1 MNDLRIGLSY
11 GDVLLVPRRS
21 PVDGRNDVDLST
33 SFTPSVELETPLVA
47 AAMDTVTEA
56 ELAIELSRAGGVGV
70 LHRFL
75 EPDDQAAQVERVTAA
90 DERVAAAVGIN
101 EDYVARSDGL
111 VAAGVDALVVD
122 VAHGH
127 LERTL
132 EAVEQLRATFPN
144 TDLVAGN
151 VATPAGVE
159 DLAAAGADCVKVGI
173 GPGSHCTTRKVAGA
187 GVPQLTAVDDCA
199 TAAADLDVTIC
210 ADGGIRTSG
219 DAVKAL
225 MAGADTVMVGS
236 LLAGTEEAPGA
247 VVEVDGTR
255 YKRSRGMAT
264 TTAAEKRDDK
274 ESEVRADEGVEALT
288 PYKGPVADVVA
299 EFRAGIQSGLSYCG
313 GHTIPAA
320 REKAEFIRV
329 APSAKAREGYH
340 ADHDWE
346 GVSVDS
352 EANALENGENVV
364 DSEANDG
371 DGEATAVDNG
381 ANDGDESQVGD
392 ASAVNDD

>member
-1 MNDLRIGLSY
+1 VSVSPLAKGMNDLRTGLSY
-11 GDVLLVPRRS
+11 GDVLLVPQRS
-21 PVDGRNDVDLST
+21 PVDSRSEVDLST
-33 SFTPSVELETPLVA
+33 RLTPGVELETPLVS

-56 ELAIELSRAGGVGV
+56 ELAIELSRAGGLGV

-75 EPDDQAAQVERVTAA
+75 TADEQAAQVEDVTAA
-90 DERVAAAVGIN
+90 GEQVGAAVGID
-101 EDYVARSDGL
+101 EDYVARSAKL

-127 LERTL
+127 MDRTVA
-132 EAVEQLRATFPN
+132 AVELLNDEFPE
-144 TDLVAGN
+144 TDLIAGN

-199 TAAADLDVTIC
+199 TAAEELDVTIC

-225 MAGADTVMVGS
+225 MAGADTVMLGS
-236 LLAGTEEAPGA
+236 LFAGTEEAPGA

-264 TTAAEKRDDK
+264 TAAAEERDDK
-274 ESEVRADEGVEALT
+274 GADVGADEGVEALT
-288 PYKGPVADVVA
+288 PYKGPVATVA
-299 EFRAGIQSGLSYCG
+299 GEFCQGIRSGLSYCG
-313 GHTIPAA
+313 GHTIEQA
-320 REKAEFIRV
+320 RDRAEFIRV
-329 APSAKAREGYH
+329 APGAKEREGFH
-340 ADHDWE
+340 TDDDWE
-346 GVSVDS
+346 GISVDS
-352 EANALENGENVV
+352 ETKRVA
-364 DSEANDG
+364 DSTG
-371 DGEATAVDNG
+371 GPTA
-381 ANDGDESQVGD
+381 ES
-392 ASAVNDD
+392 DD

>member
-1 MNDLRIGLSY
+1 MNDLRTGLSY
-11 GDVLLVPRRS
+11 GDVLLIPHRS
-21 PVDGRNDVDLST
+21 PVDSRSDVDLST
-33 SFTPSVELETPLVA
+33 SFTPSIDLETPLVS

-56 ELAIELSRAGGVGV
+56 DLAIALSQAGGLGV

-75 EPDDQAAQVERVTAA
+75 TPDEQAAQVETVTAA
-90 DERVAAAVGIN
+90 GEQVAAAVGIN
-101 EDYVARSDGL
+101 EDHVARAEAV

-132 EAVEQLRATFPN
+132 SVVTELDQAFPE

-199 TAAADLDVTIC
+199 TAADAAGVTIC

-225 MAGADTVMVGS
+225 MAGADTVMLGS
-236 LLAGTEEAPGA
+236 LFAGTAEAPGA
-247 VVEVDGTR
+247 VLEVDGTR

-264 TTAAEKRDDK
+264 TAAAEKRDDK
-274 ESEVRADEGVEALT
+274 EAEVRADEGVEALT
-288 PYKGPVADVVA
+288 PFKGPATDVVG
-299 EFRAGIQSGLSYCG
+299 EFTAGIQSGLSYCG
-313 GHTIPAA
+313 GHTIAAA

-340 ADHDWE
+340 TDHDWE
-346 GVSVDS
+346 GVSVES
-352 EANALENGENVV
+352 EANEDAPVH
-364 DSEANDG
+364 A
-371 DGEATAVDNG
+371 A
-381 ANDGDESQVGD
+381 ES
-392 ASAVNDD
+392 DD

>member
-1 MNDLRIGLSY
+1 MNDLRTGLSY
-11 GDVLLVPRRS
+11 GDVLLVPNRS
-21 PVDGRNDVDLST
+21 PVDSRSDVDLAT
-33 SFTPSVELETPLVA
+33 NLTPSIELETPLVS

-56 ELAIELSRAGGVGV
+56 ELAIELSRTGGLGV

-75 EPDDQAAQVERVTAA
+75 TPEEQADQVARVTDA
-90 DERVAAAVGIN
+90 DERVGAAVGIN
-101 EDYVARSDGL
+101 EDYVDRSAGL
-111 VAAGVDALVVD
+111 VEAGVDVLVVD

-127 LERTL
+127 LERTID
-132 EAVEQLRATFPN
+132 AVETLRAEFPE

-173 GPGSHCTTRKVAGA
+173 GPGSHCTTRKVAGV

-199 TAAADLDVTIC
+199 DAAEDMDVTVC

-225 MAGADTVMVGS
+225 MAGADTVMLGS
-236 LLAGTEEAPGA
+236 LFAGTEEAPSA
-247 VVEVDGTR
+247 VVEVDGTL

-264 TTAAEKRDDK
+264 TTAGEKRDDK
-274 ESEVRADEGVEALT
+274 ENNVRADEGVEALT
-288 PYKGPVADVVA
+288 PYKGPVADVVE
-299 EFRAGIQSGLSYCG
+299 EFCAGIQSGLSYCG
-313 GHTIPAA
+313 GHTIPEA
-320 REKAEFIRV
+320 REGVEFIRV
-329 APSAKAREGYH
+329 APSAKEREGYH

-352 EANALENGENVV
+352 A
-364 DSEANDG
+364 
-371 DGEATAVDNG
+371 ATSV
-381 ANDGDESQVGD
+381 DESQLADDETVS
-392 ASAVNDD
+392 SAAESDD

>member
-1 MNDLRIGLSY
+1 MNDLRTGLSY
-11 GDVLLVPRRS
+11 GDVLLIPHRS
-21 PVDGRNDVDLST
+21 PVDSRSDVDLST
-33 SFTPSVELETPLVA
+33 SFTPSIDLETPLVS

-56 ELAIELSRAGGVGV
+56 DLAIALSQAGGLGV

-75 EPDDQAAQVERVTAA
+75 TPDEQAAQVETVTAA
-90 DERVAAAVGIN
+90 GEQVAAAVGIN
-101 EDYVARSDGL
+101 EDHVARAEAV

-132 EAVEQLRATFPN
+132 SVVTELDEAFPN

-159 DLAAAGADCVKVGI
+159 DLAAAGADCIKVGI

-199 TAAADLDVTIC
+199 TAADAAGVTIC

-225 MAGADTVMVGS
+225 MAGADTVMLGS
-236 LLAGTEEAPGA
+236 LFAGTAEAPGA
-247 VVEVDGTR
+247 VLEVDGTR

-264 TTAAEKRDDK
+264 TAAAEKRDDK
-274 ESEVRADEGVEALT
+274 EAEVRADEGVEALT
-288 PYKGPVADVVA
+288 PFKGPVTDVVG
-299 EFRAGIQSGLSYCG
+299 EFTAGIQSGLSYCG
-313 GHTIPAA
+313 GHTIATA

-340 ADHDWE
+340 TDHDWE
-346 GVSVDS
+346 GVSVES
-352 EANALENGENVV
+352 EANEDAPVH
-364 DSEANDG
+364 A
-371 DGEATAVDNG
+371 A
-381 ANDGDESQVGD
+381 ES
-392 ASAVNDD
+392 DD

>member
-1 MNDLRIGLSY
+1 MNDLRTGLSY
-11 GDVLLVPRRS
+11 GDVLLVPNRS
-21 PVDGRNDVDLST
+21 PVDSRSDVDLET
-33 SFTPSVELETPLVA
+33 PLTPSISLETPLVS

-56 ELAIELSRAGGVGV
+56 ELALELSRAGGFGV

-75 EPDDQAAQVERVTAA
+75 TPDEQAAQVETVVSAG
-90 DERVAAAVGIN
+90 ERVGAAVGIN
-101 EDYVARSDGL
+101 EDYVARGAA
-111 VAAGVDALVVD
+111 VVEAGVDALVVD

-132 EAVEQLRATFPN
+132 EAVETLREEFPE
-144 TDLVAGN
+144 TDLIAGN
-151 VATPAGVE
+151 VATPSGVE

-199 TAAADLDVTIC
+199 NAAEGLEVTIC

-225 MAGADTVMVGS
+225 MAGADTVMLGS
-236 LLAGTEEAPGA
+236 LFAGTEEAPGA
-247 VVEVDGTR
+247 VVEVEGTR

-274 ESEVRADEGVEALT
+274 EADVRADEGVEALT
-288 PYKGPVADVVA
+288 PYKGPVADVVG
-299 EFRAGIQSGLSYCG
+299 EFCAGIQSGLSYCG

-329 APSAKAREGYH
+329 APSAKEREGYH
-340 ADHDWE
+340 ADQDWE

-352 EANALENGENVV
+352 EAVSVDVESAGEDAEAALE
-364 DSEANDG
+364 G
-371 DGEATAVDNG
+371 DD
-381 ANDGDESQVGD
+381 
-392 ASAVNDD
+392 

>member
-1 MNDLRIGLSY
+1 MNDLRTGLSY
-11 GDVLLVPRRS
+11 GDVLLVPNRS
-21 PVDGRNDVDLST
+21 SVDSRSDVSLST
-33 SFTPSVELETPLVA
+33 AFTPALELESPLVS

-56 ELAIELSRAGGVGV
+56 ELAIELARAGGIGV

-75 EPDDQAAQVERVTAA
+75 TPDEQADQITQVNAA

-101 EDYVARSDGL
+101 EDYVARSDVL

-127 LERTL
+127 LEGAL
-132 EAVEQLRATFPN
+132 EAVERLHEEFPG

-199 TAAADLDVTIC
+199 TAAEDLDVTIC

-225 MAGADTVMVGS
+225 MAGADTVMLGS
-236 LLAGTEEAPGA
+236 LFAGTEEAPGA

-274 ESEVRADEGVEALT
+274 DAEVRADEGVEALT
-288 PYKGPVADVVA
+288 PYKGPVVDVVD

-313 GHTIPAA
+313 GHTIAEA

-329 APSAKAREGYH
+329 APSAKEREGYH
-340 ADHDWE
+340 ADQDWE

-352 EANALENGENVV
+352 EVPAV
-364 DSEANDG
+364 SESMLS
-371 DGEATAVDNG
+371 DGERP
-381 ANDGDESQVGD
+381 NDAAES
-392 ASAVNDD
+392 DD

>member
-1 MNDLRIGLSY
+1 MNDLRTGLSY
-11 GDVLLVPRRS
+11 GDVLLIPHRS
-21 PVDGRNDVDLST
+21 PVDSRSDVDLST
-33 SFTPSVELETPLVA
+33 NFTPSVDLETPLVS

-56 ELAIELSRAGGVGV
+56 DLAIALSQAGGLGV

-75 EPDDQAAQVERVTAA
+75 TPDEQAAQVETVTAA
-90 DERVAAAVGIN
+90 DEQVAAAVGIN
-101 EDYVARSDGL
+101 EDHVARAEAV

-132 EAVEQLRATFPN
+132 SVVTELDQAFPE

-199 TAAADLDVTIC
+199 TAADAAGVTIC
-210 ADGGIRTSG
+210 ADGGVRTSG

-225 MAGADTVMVGS
+225 MAGADTVMLGS
-236 LLAGTEEAPGA
+236 LFAGTAEAPGA
-247 VVEVDGTR
+247 VIEVDGTR

-264 TTAAEKRDDK
+264 TAAAEKRDDK
-274 ESEVRADEGVEALT
+274 EADVRADEGVEALT
-288 PYKGPVADVVA
+288 PFKGPVEDVVG
-299 EFRAGIQSGLSYCG
+299 EFTAGIQSGLSYCG
-313 GHTIPAA
+313 GHTIAAA

-340 ADHDWE
+340 TDHDWE
-346 GVSVDS
+346 GVSVES
-352 EANALENGENVV
+352 EAAEDTPVRV
-364 DSEANDG
+364 A
-371 DGEATAVDNG
+371 
-381 ANDGDESQVGD
+381 ES
-392 ASAVNDD
+392 DD

>member
-1 MNDLRIGLSY
+1 MNDLRTGLSY
-11 GDVLLVPRRS
+11 GDVLLVPKRS
-21 PVDGRNDVDLST
+21 PVESRSNVDLSAPL
-33 SFTPSVELETPLVA
+33 TPAIELETPLVS

-56 ELAIELSRAGGVGV
+56 ALAAELSRAGGLGIV
-70 LHRFL
+70 HRFL
-75 EPDDQAAQVERVTAA
+75 TPTEQADQVEQVKAA
-90 DERVAAAVGIN
+90 DERVGAAVGIN
-101 EDYVARSDGL
+101 EDYVERSGAL
-111 VAAGVDALVVD
+111 LEAGVDVLVVD

-132 EAVEQLRATFPN
+132 EAVETLRSEFP
-144 TDLVAGN
+144 TIDLVAGN

-199 TAAADLDVTIC
+199 AAAEDVGVTIC
-210 ADGGIRTSG
+210 ADGGIRTAG

-225 MAGADTVMVGS
+225 MAGADTVMLGS
-236 LLAGTEEAPGA
+236 LFAGTEEAPGA

-274 ESEVRADEGVEALT
+274 ANNVRADEGIEALT

-313 GHTIPAA
+313 GRTIPAA
-320 REKAEFIRV
+320 REQAEFMRV
-329 APSAKAREGYH
+329 APSAKEREGYH

-352 EANALENGENVV
+352 EGPAGDSQTPDERV
-364 DSEANDG
+364 D
-371 DGEATAVDNG
+371 TA
-381 ANDGDESQVGD
+381 AES
-392 ASAVNDD
+392 DD

>member
-1 MNDLRIGLSY
+1 MNDLRTGLSY
-11 GDVLLVPRRS
+11 GDVLLIPHRS
-21 PVDGRNDVDLST
+21 PVDSRSDVDLST
-33 SFTPSVELETPLVA
+33 NFTPSVDLETPLVS

-56 ELAIELSRAGGVGV
+56 DLAIALSQAGGLGV

-75 EPDDQAAQVERVTAA
+75 TPDEQAAQVETVTAA
-90 DERVAAAVGIN
+90 DEQVAAAVGIN
-101 EDYVARSDGL
+101 EDHVARAEAV

-132 EAVEQLRATFPN
+132 SVVTELDQAFPE

-159 DLAAAGADCVKVGI
+159 DLAAAGADCIKVGI

-199 TAAADLDVTIC
+199 TAADAAGVTIC

-225 MAGADTVMVGS
+225 MAGADTVMLGS
-236 LLAGTEEAPGA
+236 LFAGTAEAPGA
-247 VVEVDGTR
+247 VIEVDGTR

-264 TTAAEKRDDK
+264 TAAAEKRDDK
-274 ESEVRADEGVEALT
+274 EADVRADEGVEALT
-288 PYKGPVADVVA
+288 PFKGPVEDVVG
-299 EFRAGIQSGLSYCG
+299 EFTAGIQSGLSYCG
-313 GHTIPAA
+313 GHTIAAA

-340 ADHDWE
+340 TDHDWE
-346 GVSVDS
+346 GVSVES
-352 EANALENGENVV
+352 EAAEDTPVRV
-364 DSEANDG
+364 A
-371 DGEATAVDNG
+371 
-381 ANDGDESQVGD
+381 ES
-392 ASAVNDD
+392 DD

>member
-1 MNDLRIGLSY
+1 MNDLRTGLSY
-11 GDVLLVPRRS
+11 GDVLLVPKRS
-21 PVDGRNDVDLST
+21 PVDSRSDVDLST
-33 SFTPSVELETPLVA
+33 TLTPNVELENPLVS

-56 ELAIELSRAGGVGV
+56 DLAIELSRAGGIGV

-75 EPDDQAAQVERVTAA
+75 TVDEQAAQVREVRA
-90 DERVAAAVGIN
+90 DGEQVAAAVGIN
-101 EDYVARSDGL
+101 EDYVDRSAAL
-111 VAAGVDALVVD
+111 VEAGVDALVVD

-132 EAVEQLRATFPN
+132 DAVAALHREFPDV
-144 TDLVAGN
+144 DLVAGN
-151 VATPAGVE
+151 VATPTGVE

-199 TAAADLDVTIC
+199 EAAADHGVTIC

-219 DAVKAL
+219 DAAKAL
-225 MAGADTVMVGS
+225 MAGADTVMLGS
-236 LLAGTEEAPGA
+236 LFAGTAEAPSEI
-247 VVEVDGTR
+247 VVVDGTR

-264 TTAAEKRDDK
+264 TAAAEARDDK
-274 ESEVRADEGVEALT
+274 EASVSADEGVEAMT

-299 EFRAGIQSGLSYCG
+299 EFCGGIKSGLSYCG
-313 GHTIPAA
+313 GHTIPEA

-329 APSAKAREGYH
+329 APSAKEREGYH
-340 ADHDWE
+340 SDHDWE

-352 EANALENGENVV
+352 VADDPDRAHIQ
-364 DSEANDG
+364 G
-371 DGEATAVDNG
+371 DD
-381 ANDGDESQVGD
+381 
-392 ASAVNDD
+392 

>member
-1 MNDLRIGLSY
+1 MNDLRTGLSY
-11 GDVLLVPRRS
+11 GDVLLIPHRS
-21 PVDGRNDVDLST
+21 PVDSRSDVDLST
-33 SFTPSVELETPLVA
+33 NFTPSVDLETPLVS

-56 ELAIELSRAGGVGV
+56 DLAIALSQAGGLGV

-75 EPDDQAAQVERVTAA
+75 TPDEQAAQVETVTAA
-90 DERVAAAVGIN
+90 DEQVAAAVGIN
-101 EDYVARSDGL
+101 EDHVARAEAV

-132 EAVEQLRATFPN
+132 SVVTELDEAFPN

-199 TAAADLDVTIC
+199 TAADAAGVTIC

-225 MAGADTVMVGS
+225 MAGADTVMLGS
-236 LLAGTEEAPGA
+236 LFAGTAEAPGA
-247 VVEVDGTR
+247 VIEVDGTR

-264 TTAAEKRDDK
+264 TAAAEKRDDK
-274 ESEVRADEGVEALT
+274 EADVRADEGVEALT
-288 PYKGPVADVVA
+288 PFKGPVEDVVG
-299 EFRAGIQSGLSYCG
+299 EFTAGIQSGLSYCG
-313 GHTIPAA
+313 GHTIAAA

-340 ADHDWE
+340 TDHDWE
-346 GVSVDS
+346 GVSVES
-352 EANALENGENVV
+352 EAAEDTPVRV
-364 DSEANDG
+364 A
-371 DGEATAVDNG
+371 
-381 ANDGDESQVGD
+381 ES
-392 ASAVNDD
+392 DD